1 MWGADPGKGCEAGQ
15 GAECKSEGRAC
26 SKSSGKACKWPGEQ
40 RVCTRG
46 TGVRGA
52 RRCAVR
58 GVAGPRKGAG
68 RALCRACV
76 CKRGAAVR
84 SARVCRRAECAEAG
98 VRGPGRGRCVRPRAG
113 RVSGGSRG
121 AAGCVLTRPGGGA
134 AAPARARRSW
144 LAAPV
149 RPPAA
154 RTPGARRQRVPCSA
168 ARRPPRRSAARAG
181 GSAGPGRQA
190 EPRRSPGTLP
200 GARRALPRARPPRS
214 RSVFNLK

>member
-1 MWGADPGKGCEAGQ
+1 MLGADPGKGCEAGQ

-154 RTPGARRQRVPCSA
+154 RTP
-168 ARRPPRRSAARAG
+168 RRPPATRPLQCRSAPASEERGAGRGLGGAGAAGRAAPQSG
-181 GSAGPGRQA
+181 HAP
-190 EPRRSPGTLP
+190 RSP
-200 GARRALPRARPPRS
+200 PRAPS
-214 RSVFNLK
+214 RSPAPLPLGL

>member
-68 RALCRACV
+68 RALWRACV

-154 RTPGARRQRVPCSA
+154 RTPPAPAGNASPAVPLGARLGGARR
-168 ARRPPRRSAARAG
+168 G
-181 GSAGPGRQA
+181 
-190 EPRRSPGTLP
+190 P
-200 GARRALPRARPPRS
+200 GARRGRGGRQSRAAVRARSQEPAARS
-214 RSVFNLK
+214 LALARPAPARSLI